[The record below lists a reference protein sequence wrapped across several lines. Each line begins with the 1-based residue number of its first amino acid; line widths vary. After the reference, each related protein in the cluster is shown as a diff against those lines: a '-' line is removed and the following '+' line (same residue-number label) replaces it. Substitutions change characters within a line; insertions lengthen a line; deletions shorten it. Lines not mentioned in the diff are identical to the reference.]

1 VDCKTTDPNLTD
13 LAGPAPYWL
22 DWTFDNA
29 GNRKSETSHAAA
41 GDTLRSYELPD
52 KTHRVNSMTTT
63 APGQAATTTR
73 YRFDL
78 SGNMT
83 CRPTVGSSNNDCDT
97 KANSQSLDWDADGK
111 LATVKVGG
119 STIESNVYDA
129 DGTRLVRRDATGT
142 TIYLPNQEIR
152 KEASTVTGTRY
163 YSLGGTVCASRRASS
178 AITDL
183 TWLFNDHQGTQ
194 QLAVNA
200 GTQAVTIRRQTPYG
214 APRGATTAWANGKG
228 FVGGDNDPTG
238 LVNIGA
244 RRYDPVLG
252 RFISVDPIM
261 NLADPNQWNAYAYAN
276 SSPITHSD
284 PTGLEPRPWHN
295 PNYDP
300 ATCKNSTSMECHPY
314 GQDEKIAESDSRS
327 RERDRVEAQA
337 RAEAEAERERKQ
349 KECQASFWCRTG
361 NSAMNGIK
369 AAGSWAWDHRG
380 TIATVVATAGCF
392 IPAVGWAACA
402 GLQAAAYGARTW
414 QTVSDE
420 GGFEKNKTKILVDGV
435 VTAGTMG
442 LGGAYRM
449 ARFGTVKGVKGIP
462 LFGAGHK
469 AALEKAQTAGWNQ
482 LENAVKMKL
491 PVVGEKSVPLGF
503 TFQTIS
509 WGIPTAGAKE
519 GSDPSTSFSDFLTK
533 LI

>member
-1 VDCKTTDPNLTD
+1 
-13 LAGPAPYWL
+13 
-22 DWTFDNA
+22 
-29 GNRKSETSHAAA
+29 
-41 GDTLRSYELPD
+41 
-52 KTHRVNSMTTT
+52 MTTT

-163 YSLGGTVCASRRASS
+163 YTLGGTVCASRRASS
-178 AITDL
+178 AITDV

-200 GTQAVTIRRQTPYG
+200 GTQTVTIRRQTPYG

-244 RRYDPVLG
+244 RQYDPVLG

-314 GQDEKIAESDSRS
+314 GQDEKIAESDSSTTAAIRDHGCIS
-327 RERDRVEAQA
+327 RVRR
-337 RAEAEAERERKQ
+337 RA
-349 KECQASFWCRTG
+349 
-361 NSAMNGIK
+361 
-369 AAGSWAWDHRG
+369 
-380 TIATVVATAGCF
+380 
-392 IPAVGWAACA
+392 
-402 GLQAAAYGARTW
+402 
-414 QTVSDE
+414 
-420 GGFEKNKTKILVDGV
+420 
-435 VTAGTMG
+435 
-442 LGGAYRM
+442 
-449 ARFGTVKGVKGIP
+449 
-462 LFGAGHK
+462 
-469 AALEKAQTAGWNQ
+469 
-482 LENAVKMKL
+482 
-491 PVVGEKSVPLGF
+491 
-503 TFQTIS
+503 
-509 WGIPTAGAKE
+509 
-519 GSDPSTSFSDFLTK
+519 
-533 LI
+533 